1 MNQKYSHIQ
10 QQVFKLSHV
19 RFYKIRENNCI
30 ALYKHY
36 NNIISSNDRMLKC
49 LSRMKFPYGTD
60 THTNDGW
67 ALGTQKSDDPGQI
80 IATLVHYL
88 HLCTHKYL

>member
-1 MNQKYSHIQ
+1 
-10 QQVFKLSHV
+10 
-19 RFYKIRENNCI
+19 
-30 ALYKHY
+30 
-36 NNIISSNDRMLKC
+36 MLKC